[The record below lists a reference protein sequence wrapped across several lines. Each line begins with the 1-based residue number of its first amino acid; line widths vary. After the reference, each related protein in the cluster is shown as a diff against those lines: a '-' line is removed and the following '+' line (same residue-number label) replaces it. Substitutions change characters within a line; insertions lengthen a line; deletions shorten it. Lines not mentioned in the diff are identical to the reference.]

1 LKELAVNQIKLLIID
16 DDVDQRDLTREVL
29 EDRFGS
35 ECAIGVGSGA
45 EAVTQPLSDFDL
57 ILCDWNLP
65 DTNGLEL
72 LEKIR
77 QRCETPVIM
86 VTGENVSE
94 FAAEA
99 IRRGATDYVVKVENY
114 FFTIPLVVEKN
125 LTTAK
130 LARENSMLRRDLE
143 ISLASVK
150 ESNQQLQNALYQ
162 VEQMAAT
169 DALTGLFNRR
179 HFNVVIEQLFA
190 ESQRYETDLA
200 CVLIDLDEYKQLN
213 DNYGHQ
219 TGDQVLVAVGEIL
232 RRIARKSDVAARY
245 GGDEFVLLLPRS
257 DSQEASKLMT
267 RIRDDYR
274 RQTADMLKSARGM
287 TMSVGIASIVTNQPA
302 NAAEFLAAADEA
314 LYQSKNSGRDR
325 MTLSGVHKARLAG

>member
-1 LKELAVNQIKLLIID
+1 MNQIKLLIID
-16 DDVDQRDLTREVL
+16 DDADQRSLTSEVL
-29 EDRFGS
+29 EDRFGAR
-35 ECAIGVGSGA
+35 CVIGVGSGA
-45 EAVTQPLSDFDL
+45 EAMNQQLGNFDL

-72 LEKIR
+72 LEKIK
-77 QRCETPVIM
+77 QKCETPVIM

-114 FFTIPLVVEKN
+114 FFTIPLVVQKN

-130 LARENSMLRRDLE
+130 LARENTMLRRELE

-179 HFNVVIEQLFA
+179 HFNIVIEQLFS
-190 ESQRYETDLA
+190 ESLRYEKDLA
-200 CVLIDLDEYKQLN
+200 CALIDLDEYKQLN

-232 RRIARKSDVAARY
+232 RRTARKSDIAARY
-245 GGDEFVLLLPRS
+245 GGDEFVLLLPNS
-257 DSQEASKLMT
+257 DGQEASRLMA
-267 RIRDDYR
+267 RVRDDYR
-274 RQTADMLKSARGM
+274 RQTADMLKSNRGLS
-287 TMSVGIASIVTNQPA
+287 MSVGIASMVANQPA
-302 NAAEFLAAADEA
+302 SAAEFLAAADSA
-314 LYQSKNSGRDR
+314 LYQSKHSGRDR
-325 MTLSGVHKARLAG
+325 VTMSAVRKARLAG

>member
-1 LKELAVNQIKLLIID
+1 MNQIKLLIID
-16 DDVDQRDLTREVL
+16 DDADQRSLTSEVL
-29 EDRFGS
+29 EDRFGAK
-35 ECAIGVGSGA
+35 CVIGVGSGA
-45 EAVTQPLSDFDL
+45 EAMNQQLGNFDL

-72 LEKIR
+72 LEKIK

-114 FFTIPLVVEKN
+114 FFTIPLVVQKN

-130 LARENSMLRRDLE
+130 LARENSMLRRELE

-179 HFNVVIEQLFA
+179 HFNIVIEQLFS
-190 ESQRYETDLA
+190 ESLRYEKDLA
-200 CVLIDLDEYKQLN
+200 CALIDLDEYKQLN

-232 RRIARKSDVAARY
+232 RRTARKSDIAARY
-245 GGDEFVLLLPRS
+245 GGDEFVLLLPNS
-257 DSQEASKLMT
+257 DSQEAGRLMA
-267 RIRDDYR
+267 RVRDDYR
-274 RQTADMLKSARGM
+274 RQTADMLKSNRGLS
-287 TMSVGIASIVTNQPA
+287 MSVGIASMVANQPST
-302 NAAEFLAAADEA
+302 AAEFLAAADGA
-314 LYQSKNSGRDR
+314 LYQSKHSGRDR
-325 MTLSGVHKARLAG
+325 VTMSAVRKARLAG

>member
-1 LKELAVNQIKLLIID
+1 MNQIKLLIID
-16 DDVDQRDLTREVL
+16 DDADQRSLTSEVL
-29 EDRFGS
+29 EDRFGTH
-35 ECAIGVGSGA
+35 CVIGVGSGT
-45 EAVTQPLSDFDL
+45 EAMTQPLDSFDL

-72 LEKIR
+72 LERIR

-86 VTGENVSE
+86 VTGENVSA
-94 FAAEA
+94 FASEA

-130 LARENSMLRRDLE
+130 LARENAMLRRELE

-179 HFNVVIEQLFA
+179 HFNVVIEQLFS
-190 ESQRYETDLA
+190 ESLRYEKDLA
-200 CVLIDLDEYKQLN
+200 CALIDLDEYKQLN
-213 DNYGHQ
+213 DNHGHQ

-232 RRIARKSDVAARY
+232 RRTARKSDIAARY
-245 GGDEFVLLLPRS
+245 GGDEFVLLLPNS
-257 DSQEASKLMT
+257 DSQEAARLMA
-267 RIRDDYR
+267 RVRDDYR
-274 RQTADMLKSARGM
+274 RQTADMLKSNRGL
-287 TMSVGIASIVTNQPA
+287 TMSVGIASVASNQPA
-302 NAAEFLAAADEA
+302 TAAEFLATADGA

-325 MTLSGVHKARLAG
+325 VTLSAVQKTRLAG